1 MLIYVKTLTGKTLTL
16 DVEPSDSIDNV
27 KTKIQDKEG
36 IPPDQ
41 QRLIFA
47 GKQLEDGRT
56 LAQYNILKE
65 STLHLVLR
73 LRGMIST
80 FTSKDTS
87 DVLVAYLMKTDEERA
102 TATVPLEQLR
112 EKMRSLR
119 ASSGFET
126 FKYQE
131 NPDILHSSQ
140 MNVLC
145 ELLDFMWNE
154 TDTTSNSDR
163 VDMRLTLTIEQLVEI
178 LATVDGSSDDKYKST
193 RLKQT
198 LKWLYDA
205 VPGSRG
211 DHKVAL
217 RMTKGPTNSCIDFHT
232 DNGLSHP
239 RASSTSQIPL
249 NSTAEYKGGQLCF
262 FVNDHL
268 HMVPR
273 KAGSLVQHPPSVLH
287 GVTSVTEGERKS
299 LFILDVTNGLGEGG
313 VVKLTSDHI
322 DSFLTEVSSGSDI
335 DSSSSGSSEDGD
347 SSGEEDSSEGES
359 SDGSGSSPAEGDDD
373 QEEED
378 GSEEESP
385 PQKKQKTA
393 DDNQDAEGESSPN
406 GSGN

>member
-1 MLIYVKTLTGKTLTL
+1 MQIFVKTLTGKTLTL

-27 KTKIQDKEG
+27 KTKIQDKEN

-41 QRLIFA
+41 QRLIF
-47 GKQLEDGRT
+47 GGRQLEDGRT
-56 LAQYNILKE
+56 LAQYNIQ
-65 STLHLVLR
+65 SCSQLHLVLR

-102 TATVPLEQLR
+102 AGTVPLEQLR

-154 TDTTSNSDR
+154 TDTTSNSGR

-217 RMTKGPTNSCIDFHT
+217 RMTKGPTNSCINFHT
-232 DNGLSHP
+232 DNGLLHP

-249 NSTAEYKGGQLCF
+249 NSTSEYKGGQLCF

-268 HMVPR
+268 HMVSR
-273 KAGSLVQHPPSVLH
+273 KAGSLVQHPPNILH

-322 DSFLTEVSSGSDI
+322 DSFLTEISSGSDI
-335 DSSSSGSSEDGD
+335 DSSSSSSGDD
-347 SSGEEDSSEGES
+347 SSGEEDSSGGES
-359 SDGSGSSPAEGDDD
+359 SDGSGSSSPAEGDDALE
-373 QEEED
+373 QED
-378 GSEEESP
+378 GSEEESQ

-393 DDNQDAEGESSPN
+393 DDNHNAEGESSPN